1 MKKNVVVVLGLIFG
15 VHANAGGV
23 SCEAVKRG
31 EGSSIE
37 RGVKVRTDN
46 DSFEEYVWFGSEV
59 NSRDRAHGDC
69 TYVLATSYCQRA
81 TPKASDQYQNVG
93 DPGFGPRL
101 YVKKS
106 SEAGILHVSN
116 SRYQAYQG
124 QYHAFYSECEETRAK
139 LALRSVEAV
148 QYEIRKKR
156 CMDDGYPEWACPGL
170 FY

>member
-1 MKKNVVVVLGLIFG
+1 MKKSLVLVLGLFFG
-15 VHANAGGV
+15 VQANAGGV

-37 RGVKVRTDN
+37 RGVKVRTD
-46 DSFEEYVWFGSEV
+46 DGSFEEYVWFGSET
-59 NSRDRAHGDC
+59 NPRDRAQNDC
-69 TYVLATSYCQRA
+69 SYVLATTYCLPT
-81 TPKASDQYQNVG
+81 TPKPNDQFQNVG

-106 SEAGILHVSN
+106 SEAGVLHVSN
-116 SRYQAYQG
+116 SQYQG
-124 QYHAFYSECEETRAK
+124 YEGEYHAFYSDCEKTRAK

-148 QYEIRKKR
+148 QYEVRKKK

-170 FY
+170 FF